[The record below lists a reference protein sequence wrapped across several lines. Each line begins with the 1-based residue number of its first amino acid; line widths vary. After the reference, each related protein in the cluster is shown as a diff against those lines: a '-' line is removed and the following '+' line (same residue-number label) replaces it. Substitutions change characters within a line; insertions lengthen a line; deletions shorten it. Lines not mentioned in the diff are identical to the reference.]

1 MYHEEYMIDSMK
13 QIIVEM
19 LMQIKDEQAVL
30 QIYAVIQEI
39 FLDQE

>member
-1 MYHEEYMIDSMK
+1 MNDIK

-19 LMQIKDEQAVL
+19 LMQINDEQAVL

>member
-1 MYHEEYMIDSMK
+1 MNDIK

>member
-1 MYHEEYMIDSMK
+1 MNDIK

-19 LMQIKDEQAVL
+19 LMQINDEQAVL
-30 QIYAVIQEI
+30 QIYAVIQDI

>member
-1 MYHEEYMIDSMK
+1 MIDSMK

>member
-1 MYHEEYMIDSMK
+1 MMNDIK

-19 LMQIKDEQAVL
+19 LLQINDEQAIL